1 MKKLCNQ
8 RRAILCGLFA
18 VLMVV
23 GSVWKVEAASFS
35 MHASTGT
42 VSPGATFQVTITGND
57 CIGRVDLSVSNGTLS
72 ASSVWIE
79 DDSASVTVTAGSSG
93 TVQVTASPVV
103 GFSDGNG
110 ELYSPGSRTV
120 SVNIVQPQR
129 PSGGGSSRPST
140 PSTTTPAQ
148 EPQEDPRSK
157 NYDLSSLSVD
167 QGTLTPEFSS
177 DVTEYRVHLPKDA
190 TSITVSAK
198 AEDAAATVIGT
209 GKKELQAGDN
219 TIEITCRSEYGTEQV
234 YTIHVYVDED
244 PLVYLDHDGKSLG
257 VVRNTQDVTIPD
269 GFKESKTTIDDTQI
283 TVWTNENMHAT
294 IVYLIDEEDQKGFYL
309 LEDGKVTSSFVPVS
323 IAGRTLYQIDV
334 PSDQR
339 SFAGMQFQ
347 TVTIKDL
354 ELSGWVFDDPDLENF
369 CVIYVMN
376 EKGERAY
383 YQYDSAEETLQ
394 RFNGMSIDADAYAS
408 VQNMQY
414 VGFGIAGACAIGAIV
429 LGVWMAL
436 RVRKPRDKAK

>member
-1 MKKLCNQ
+1 MNKLDN
-8 RRAILCGLFA
+8 RWKGLLCGLLA
-18 VLMVV
+18 LLLIM
-23 GSVWKVEAASFS
+23 GSWEVMAASFS

-57 CIGRVDLSVSNGTLS
+57 CIGRVNLSVSNGTLS

-110 ELYSPGSRTV
+110 ELYSPGSRSV

-129 PSGGGSSRPST
+129 PSSGGSSRPST

-219 TIEITCRSEYGTEQV
+219 TIEVTCRSEYGTEQV
-234 YTIHVYVDED
+234 YTIQVYVDEE

-339 SFAGMQFQ
+339 SLAGMQFQ

-354 ELSGWVFDDPDLENF
+354 ELSGWVFDGTGTDDF

-376 EKGERAY
+376 ETGERAY

-394 RFNGMSIDADAYAS
+394 RFNGMSIDADTYAS

-414 VGFGIAGACAIGAIV
+414 VGFGLAAAFVIGAIV

>member
-1 MKKLCNQ
+1 MNKLDN
-8 RRAILCGLFA
+8 RWKGLLCGLLA
-18 VLMVV
+18 LLLIM
-23 GSVWKVEAASFS
+23 GSWEVMAASFS

-57 CIGRVDLSVSNGTLS
+57 CIGRVNLSVSNGTLS

-110 ELYSPGSRTV
+110 ELYSPGSRSG

-129 PSGGGSSRPST
+129 PSSGGSSRPST

-219 TIEITCRSEYGTEQV
+219 TIEVTCRSEYGTEQV
-234 YTIHVYVDED
+234 YTIHVYVEEE

-339 SFAGMQFQ
+339 SLAGLTFQ
-347 TVTIKDL
+347 TVSIGDL
-354 ELSGWVFDDPDLENF
+354 QLPGWVFDGTGTDDF

-376 EKGERAY
+376 ETGERAF

-394 RFNGMSIDADAYAS
+394 RFNGMSVTAEAYAS
-408 VQNMQY
+408 ARTMQY

>member
-1 MKKLCNQ
+1 MKKLKKIVISLWGALLLMMPVHIQANASI
-8 RRAILCGLFA
+8 RMPSTAYVGDTISVTISVPGNSKSWAYA
-18 VLMVV
+18 VRGAVSAEPM
-23 GSVWKVEAASFS
+23 GFEGDPTTNTYTFKASKEG
-35 MHASTGT
+35 TYT
-42 VSPGATFQVTITGND
+42 VSVEGQYSDGVND
-57 CIGRVDLSVSNGTLS
+57 YIINT
-72 ASSVWIE
+72 
-79 DDSASVTVTAGSSG
+79 SASVTV
-93 TVQVTASPVV
+93 VK
-103 GFSDGNG
+103 
-110 ELYSPGSRTV
+110 
-120 SVNIVQPQR
+120 R
-129 PSGGGSSRPST
+129 PTNNGGGSSRPST

-219 TIEITCRSEYGTEQV
+219 TIEVTCRSEYGTEQV
-234 YTIHVYVDED
+234 YTIHVYVEEE

-339 SFAGMQFQ
+339 SLAGMQFQ

-414 VGFGIAGACAIGAIV
+414 VGFGLAAAFAIAAIALGA
-429 LGVWMAL
+429 WTAL
-436 RVRKPRDKAK
+436 RLRKPKKEAR

>member
-1 MKKLCNQ
+1 MKKLKKIVISLWGALLLMMPVHIQANASI
-8 RRAILCGLFA
+8 RMPSTAYVGDTISVTISVPGNSKSWAYA
-18 VLMVV
+18 VRGAVSAEPM
-23 GSVWKVEAASFS
+23 GFEGDPTTNTYTFKASKEG
-35 MHASTGT
+35 TYT
-42 VSPGATFQVTITGND
+42 VSVEGQYSDGVND
-57 CIGRVDLSVSNGTLS
+57 YIIKT
-72 ASSVWIE
+72 
-79 DDSASVTVTAGSSG
+79 SASVTV
-93 TVQVTASPVV
+93 VK
-103 GFSDGNG
+103 
-110 ELYSPGSRTV
+110 
-120 SVNIVQPQR
+120 R
-129 PSGGGSSRPST
+129 PTNNGGGSSRPST

-167 QGTLTPEFSS
+167 QGTLTPKFSS

-219 TIEITCRSEYGTEQV
+219 TIEVTCRSEYGTEQV
-234 YTIHVYVDED
+234 YTIHVYVEEE

-339 SFAGMQFQ
+339 SLAGMQFQ

-394 RFNGMSIDADAYAS
+394 RFNGMSVTAEAYAS
-408 VQNMQY
+408 ARTMQY
-414 VGFGIAGACAIGAIV
+414 VGFGLAAAFAIAAIALGA
-429 LGVWMAL
+429 WTAL
-436 RVRKPRDKAK
+436 RLRKPKKEAR